1 MLQPENQPK
10 KYDYLF
16 ADIDTGKIKVPMFQ
30 RDFVWSDAQTA
41 KLIDSIIKGF
51 PIGSFIFWQSRD
63 GLRSIRNIGNVNLP
77 DTPKG
82 EPSLYV
88 LDGQQRITSLYA
100 VRKGVRITREGKE
113 IDYRRIS
120 INLGYDP
127 DADEEIVTSDPPPD
141 GPHITVFE
149 LLNGSF
155 AELAEKYS
163 STELRN
169 RIDTYRRLLTGY
181 DFSTI
186 VIRDYPIEVACE
198 VFTRINT
205 AGTELTLFQIMVA
218 KTYDEARNFDL
229 AREYEWLIDSK
240 GKEKDLRDAGFETI
254 PESTVLQCIAAY
266 IIKHV
271 KAKDILNLDRD
282 RVIEAW
288 PCVKEGIFAAVDY
301 VRTHLRVP
309 VSRLLPYDAL
319 LVPFTYFFIQRGFE
333 PPTPAQDELLTQYF
347 WWASLSNRF
356 TSGAEGKIGQ
366 DLLRMDEILAERPP
380 SYAGE
385 EVRLTMDDIRWRWF
399 RTGDAFCKAILC
411 LYAYQE
417 PKSFSSNAM
426 VKLDNSWLRV
436 ATSKNYHHFFP
447 KGYLTQKAGLSEE
460 QANAILNITLVDD
473 YLNKRRIGA
482 KPPSQYME
490 VFARRNKK
498 LGDTM
503 KTHLIVD
510 LDRFGVWNDDYP
522 SFIESRG
529 KIVLQELESR
539 LKPDVSKGH

>member
-10 KYDYLF
+10 KYDVLF
-16 ADIDTGKIKVPMFQ
+16 ADIDAGRIKIPMFQ

-63 GLRSIRNIGNVNLP
+63 GLRHVRNIGNVKLP

-113 IDYRRIS
+113 IDYGRIS

-127 DADEEIVTSDPPPD
+127 DADEEIVTPEAPTNSPY
-141 GPHITVFE
+141 ISVFE

-155 AELAEKYS
+155 ADLAEKYS
-163 STELRN
+163 SKELRN

-186 VIRDYPIEVACE
+186 AIRDYPIEIACE

-205 AGTELTLFQIMVA
+205 GGTELTLFEIMVA
-218 KTYDEARNFDL
+218 KTYDESRKFDL
-229 AREYEWLIDSK
+229 AREYESLIDSK
-240 GKEKDLRDAGFETI
+240 GKEKDLQDAGFETI
-254 PESTVLQCIAAY
+254 PDSTVLQCNAAHL
-266 IIKHV
+266 IKQV
-271 KAKDILNLDRD
+271 RAKDILKLEKDEFID
-282 RVIEAW
+282 SW
-288 PCVKEGIFAAVDY
+288 PVVKDGIFAAVDY
-301 VRTHLRVP
+301 LRTHLRVP

-319 LVPFTYFFIQRGFE
+319 LVPLTYFFIRQHGD
-333 PPTPAQDELLTQYF
+333 PPSPTQDKLLSQYF

-356 TSGAEGKIGQ
+356 TSGAEGKIAQ
-366 DLLRMDEILAERPP
+366 DLLRMDEILREQPP

-385 EVRLTMDDIRWRWF
+385 EVRPTMDDLRWRGF

-411 LYAYQE
+411 LYAYHQ
-417 PKSFSSNAM
+417 PKSFGSNAL
-426 VKLDNSWLRV
+426 VKLDNSWLRI

-447 KGYLTQKAGLSEE
+447 RAYLNRVSVGDDKA
-460 QANAILNITLVDD
+460 NVVLNITLVDD
-473 YLNKRRIGA
+473 YLNKRKIGA
-482 KPPSQYME
+482 KPPSQYMKGFE
-490 VFARRNKK
+490 HANKK
-498 LGDTM
+498 LSETM
-503 KTHLIVD
+503 RTHLIRD
-510 LDRFGVWNDDYP
+510 LDTFGVWTDDYN
-522 SFIESRG
+522 SFIENRG
-529 KIVLQELESR
+529 KWVLAELKER
-539 LKPDVSKGH
+539 LDPFPLIE

>member
-10 KYDYLF
+10 KYDVLF
-16 ADIDTGKIKVPMFQ
+16 ADIDSGRIKVPMFQ
-30 RDFVWSDAQTA
+30 RDFVWSGAQTA

-63 GLRSIRNIGNVNLP
+63 GLRHIRNIGNAQLP

-100 VRKGVRITREGKE
+100 VRKGVRLTREGKE

-120 INLGYDP
+120 INLGCDP
-127 DADEEIVTSDPPPD
+127 DADEEIVTPDPPSAA
-141 GPHITVFE
+141 PHITVFE

-169 RIDTYRRLLTGY
+169 RIDMYRRLLTGY

-186 VIRDYPIEVACE
+186 AIRDYPIEVACE

-205 AGTELTLFQIMVA
+205 GGTELTLFEIMVA
-218 KTYDEARNFDL
+218 KTYDETRNFDL
-229 AREYEWLIDSK
+229 AREYECLIHNK
-240 GKEKDLRDAGFETI
+240 GKEKDLQDAGFDTI
-254 PESTVLQCIAAY
+254 PESPVLQCIAAN
-266 IIKHV
+266 IIKQV
-271 KAKDILNLDRD
+271 RAKDILKLEKDQ
-282 RVIEAW
+282 VIDCW
-288 PCVKEGIFAAVDY
+288 PTVKNGIFAAVDY
-301 VRTHLRVP
+301 VRTHLRIP

-319 LVPFTYFFIQRGFE
+319 LVPLTYFFIRRDCE
-333 PPTPAQDELLTQYF
+333 PPTPIQDKLLTQYF

-356 TSGAEGKIGQ
+356 TSGAEGKIAQ
-366 DLLRMDEILAERPP
+366 DLLRVDDILAERPP
-380 SYAGE
+380 SYSGE

-411 LYAYQE
+411 LYAYHE
-417 PKSFSSNAM
+417 PKSFRSNAT

-447 KGYLTQKAGLSEE
+447 KAYLTQKAGFSEE
-460 QANAILNITLVDD
+460 QANVILNITLVDD
-473 YLNKRRIGA
+473 YLNKRKIGA
-482 KPPSQYME
+482 KPPGQYMK
-490 VFARRNKK
+490 VFARANKT
-498 LGDTM
+498 LAATM
-503 KTHLIVD
+503 KTHLIDD
-510 LDRFGVWNDDYP
+510 LETFGVWNDDYP
-522 SFIESRG
+522 TFVENRG
-529 KIVLQELESR
+529 TAVLKELESR
-539 LKPDVSKGH
+539 LKPDLS